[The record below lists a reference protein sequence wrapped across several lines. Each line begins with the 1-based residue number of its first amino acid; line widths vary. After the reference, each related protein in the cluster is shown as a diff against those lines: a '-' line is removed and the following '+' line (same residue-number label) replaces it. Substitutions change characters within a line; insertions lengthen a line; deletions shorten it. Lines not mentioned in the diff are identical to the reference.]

1 LSIYKEKHVS
11 EAIVLV
17 GNKQPGDI
25 KKKESIWIR
34 LPGVL
39 PLKRILSRRDFEGQ
53 MAKLVNSALGHESEN
68 LPRGSEEYVRLAKM
82 AEDAITKYC
91 SDWSVDRRNLEAQIP
106 AIRKLNSLAT
116 PAPSAVPK
124 ATPGVILGAI
134 VVVAVGLFSLGA
146 ASGLF
151 SAGFHIVVN
160 HLVR

>member
-1 LSIYKEKHVS
+1 MS
-11 EAIVLV
+11 EAIVLA
-17 GNKQPGDI
+17 GNKQPGDV

-68 LPRGSEEYVRLAKM
+68 LPRGSEEYVRLARM
-82 AEDAITKYC
+82 ADTAVSKYC
-91 SDWSVDRRNLEAQIP
+91 SDWSVDRLNLEAQIP
-106 AIRKLNSLAT
+106 AIRKLNSLAM

-124 ATPGVILGAI
+124 ATPGTVIGGIIAVAAALFAI
-134 VVVAVGLFSLGA
+134 GA
-146 ASGLF
+146 ASGLC
-151 SAGFHIVVN
+151 SAGFHLVVN